1 VSPTKIA
8 TGQEILAAAIAWR
21 NLFYAAADIKAPYAA
36 VDSAWS
42 AEQEAYEVFV
52 DLLDTRREIVK

>member
-1 VSPTKIA
+1 MKSRIA

-21 NLFYAAADIKAPYAA
+21 NLFYAAEKIKAP
-36 VDSAWS
+36 WS
-42 AEQEAYEVFV
+42 AEQDAYDVFV